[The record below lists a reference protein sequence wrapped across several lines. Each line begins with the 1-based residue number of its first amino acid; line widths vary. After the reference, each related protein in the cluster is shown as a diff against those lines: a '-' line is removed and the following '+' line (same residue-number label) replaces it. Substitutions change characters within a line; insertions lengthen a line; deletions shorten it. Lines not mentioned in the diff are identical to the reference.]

1 MASRAD
7 SLSHTAIT
15 ALAVEIREAGH
26 KCGLRP
32 GDPVHILV
40 ERLTA
45 LMAAAALA
53 NPWKPE
59 MLRQA
64 IRSSIVGERWRY
76 IIIACA
82 AGCVVGGLAVA
93 VPAGVAGY
101 YVGLSAGVANAPAC
115 VVRQSPGR

>member
-1 MASRAD
+1 VASRAEN
-7 SLSHTAIT
+7 LSHSADIT
-15 ALAVEIREAGH
+15 ALAAEIRAASH

-32 GDPVHILV
+32 GDPIYLLV
-40 ERLTA
+40 EKLTE

-64 IRSSIVGERWRY
+64 IRSSVSGERWRY
-76 IIIACA
+76 ITIACA

-101 YVGLSAGVANAPAC
+101 YIGHSAGVADAPAC
-115 VVRQSPGR
+115 IVRK

>member
-1 MASRAD
+1 MASRAENLNSAD
-7 SLSHTAIT
+7 IT
-15 ALAVEIREAGH
+15 ALVAEIHDASH

>member
-1 MASRAD
+1 VASRAEN
-7 SLSHTAIT
+7 LSRGAEIT
-15 ALAVEIREAGH
+15 ALAAEIRDASN

-32 GDPVHILV
+32 SDPLYILV
-40 ERLTA
+40 EKLTE

-64 IRSSIVGERWRY
+64 IRSSVSGERWRY

-93 VPAGVAGY
+93 VPSGLAGY
-101 YVGLSAGVANAPAC
+101 YIGYSAGVADAPAC
-115 VVRQSPGR
+115 IVRR